1 MTKTDIVKDE
11 GGQYVTVDAPIDRIP
26 LFVRKGSILP
36 MIEQIMYAD
45 AADGMKLKLNV
56 YTGKDAVL
64 EIFLRYSPDLHCY
77 SGCGISVPYFPD

>member
-1 MTKTDIVKDE
+1 
-11 GGQYVTVDAPIDRIP
+11 
-26 LFVRKGSILP
+26 

-64 EIFLRYSPDLHCY
+64 EIFLRYSPDFHCY

>member
-1 MTKTDIVKDE
+1 MTKTDIVKYE

-26 LFVRKGSILP
+26 LFVREGSILP

-56 YTGKDAVL
+56 YTGK
-64 EIFLRYSPDLHCY
+64 ERSFSYQEQERRIIWQERSW
-77 SGCGISVPYFPD
+77 GQRFPAG